1 MSEAKLKQI
10 DENSADVSPASIHRK
25 DSYRRAQEQKLFL
38 DSSELNSLGKHNR
51 LTAGRKVKTIF
62 NGDAIRQPPNQSQSQ
77 TQLMPSPN
85 SFMENNHQ
93 ENQLKVLK
101 IGNNFRNNFIP
112 EEVFKNKIKK

>member
-10 DENSADVSPASIHRK
+10 DENSADVSPATIHRK

-38 DSSELNSLGKHNR
+38 DSSELNSIGKHNR
-51 LTAGRKVKTIF
+51 LVAARKVKTIF
-62 NGDAIRQPPNQSQSQ
+62 NGNAIHQPPNQTQSHSH
-77 TQLMPSPN
+77 LISSHN

-101 IGNNFRNNFIP
+101 IGNNFKNNFIP
-112 EEVFKNKIKK
+112 EEVFINFI